1 MTTPFAHAAGLPL
14 EETLPA
20 LLPAALALALAAR
33 ATLAQASQQLRRR
46 RPHSAPARRSSTR
59 PSASAT
65 DTR

>member
-1 MTTPFAHAAGLPL
+1 MTTPFAHIAGLPL
-14 EETLPA
+14 DETVPA
-20 LLPAALALALAAR
+20 LLPAAGALALAAR
-33 ATLAQASQQLRRR
+33 STLAQASQQLRRR

>member
-1 MTTPFAHAAGLPL
+1 MTTPFAHVAGLPL

-33 ATLAQASQQLRRR
+33 ATHAQASQQLRRR
-46 RPHSAPARRSSTR
+46 RSHSAPAGRSSTR